1 MTSEQL
7 GEEGTSQGH
16 HWGQGPK
23 GVEEGHPRGKRA
35 SLMAPQA
42 WLQGG
47 NACPAKTP
55 ALLCSPLAQTNGAH
69 EAETWAPGGEAGERG
84 MGVPGL
90 PHSGQGNTHLAAAV
104 GSPGWGWR

>member
-35 SLMAPQA
+35 SPMAHRPGFRGAMPAQQRPQPS
-42 WLQGG
+42 
-47 NACPAKTP
+47 C
-55 ALLCSPLAQTNGAH
+55 
-69 EAETWAPGGEAGERG
+69 AP
-84 MGVPGL
+84 
-90 PHSGQGNTHLAAAV
+90 H
-104 GSPGWGWR
+104 